1 MGLAEKLLEH
11 YKQGVDAL
19 ELRPGDGGRF
29 EVFVD
34 GDEVYSKLKTGGFPE
49 FAAIR
54 KAVDRR
60 VKA

>member
-1 MGLAEKLLEH
+1 MGLAEKILDH
-11 YKQGVDAL
+11 YKQRVAAL

-34 GDEVYSKLKTGGFPE
+34 KAEIHSKLKVGAFPE
-49 FAAIR
+49 WEAVR
-54 KAVDRR
+54 KAIDQR

>member
-11 YKQGVDAL
+11 YKQRVTAL

-34 GDEVYSKLKTGGFPE
+34 KAEIYSKLKTGAFPE
-49 FAAIR
+49 WEAVQKAIE
-54 KAVDRR
+54 KR